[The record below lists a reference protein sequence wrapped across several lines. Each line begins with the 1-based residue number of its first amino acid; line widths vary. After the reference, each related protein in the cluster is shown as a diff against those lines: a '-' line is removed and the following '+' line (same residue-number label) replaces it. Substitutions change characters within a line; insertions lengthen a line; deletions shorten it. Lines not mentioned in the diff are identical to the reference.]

1 MSTSMKQEFTNEV
14 QLQAR
19 SKTSPRCWRA
29 RAGFSVLG
37 SFVITLYVFIVFEAW
52 VLHSI
57 GGIVAAII
65 LAGVLLALFQEGRCL
80 KRIENSPVSLRH
92 MLISFVATVA
102 GAWATYWISEH
113 LNLGPVAGSA
123 LVGLMGALIIPA
135 YAVPIYCGSF
145 VGMSSAALLAGLPEM
160 LLAGGICGLVFVLAE
175 DTLNGLGGKLGTIA
189 FSGALLT
196 GLGLQRQF
204 LITPVPGFD
213 LAWQIILWATL
224 AAIFTYWLSMTLK
237 HGPVLASSAVGLMG
251 GLLLPALFP
260 ENGGL
265 LAVVVICASF
275 TGMSSSKRFASPW
288 PMVAAGLITGF
299 IFLYSLPVFG
309 GTGGKLGTIAFGAS
323 LAVWG
328 YQITYA
334 RWKAGKQAVH

>member
-1 MSTSMKQEFTNEV
+1 MSSSMKQELSTEAQF
-14 QLQAR
+14 QAR
-19 SKTSPRCWRA
+19 SKTSLRCWRA
-29 RAGFSVLG
+29 RAGFSILG
-37 SFVITLYVFIVFEAW
+37 SFVITLFVFIVFEAW

-57 GGIVAAII
+57 GGIVAAMI

-80 KRIENSPVSLRH
+80 KRIETSPVSLRH
-92 MLISFVATVA
+92 ILMSFVTTVA

-123 LVGLMGALIIPA
+123 LVGLMGALVSPA
-135 YAVPIYCGSF
+135 YAVSIYCGSF
-145 VGMSSAALLAGLPEM
+145 VGMSSAALLASLPEL
-160 LLAGGICGLVFVLAE
+160 LLAGSICGLVFVLAE

-189 FSGALLT
+189 FSGTLLT
-196 GLGLQRQF
+196 GLGLKRQF
-204 LITPVPGFD
+204 LITPVPGPG

-224 AAIFTYWLSMTLK
+224 AAIFTYWLSMSLK

-260 ENGGL
+260 ENGSL

-288 PMVAAGLITGF
+288 PMIAAGLITGF

-309 GTGGKLGTIAFGAS
+309 GTGGKLGSIAFGSS

-328 YQITYA
+328 FQTTYV
-334 RWKAGKQAVH
+334 RWKAKRQTVE